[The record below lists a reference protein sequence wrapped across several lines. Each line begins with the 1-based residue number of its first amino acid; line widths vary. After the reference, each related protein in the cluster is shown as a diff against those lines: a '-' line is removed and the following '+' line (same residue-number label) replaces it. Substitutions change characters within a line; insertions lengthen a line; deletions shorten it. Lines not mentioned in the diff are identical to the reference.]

1 MNIPSSH
8 SPPNKYANSAKTL
21 PIKVAAIPETPINT
35 RSPYVRVIIPSGS
48 QVQNMGLDG
57 GTPENPISIGILEI
71 AGKRWVKRK
80 MWKKAEKVPNV
91 LPKVYPRQR
100 GWVKFLPIKQKNKK

>member
-48 QVQNMGLDG
+48 QVHNMGLDG
-57 GTPENPISIGILEI
+57 GTPENPIFIGNP
-71 AGKRWVKRK
+71 GGY
-80 MWKKAEKVPNV
+80 WKKVGKEKNV
-91 LPKVYPRQR
+91 EKGGKSAKYYAKSLPMSRGVGKV
-100 GWVKFLPIKQKNKK
+100 FTHN